1 MNKGHRLTKESDEL
15 SMYPKHLL
23 PLIKNPKY
31 FGRMN
36 DPIASAFIKGPCGDE
51 MEFYL
56 LIENNIIKEVKFYSE
71 GCPATILYGTAT
83 AEIAFRKSIDEVL
96 SISPKQIAEI
106 LEGVPED
113 HSHCSILAV
122 STLHRAIASYL
133 LKK

>member
-1 MNKGHRLTKESDEL
+1 MDKGYRIKENPDEL

-23 PLIKNPKY
+23 PLIKNPKH

-36 DPIASAFIKGPCGDE
+36 DPTAAAFIKGPCGDE

-56 LIENNIIKEVKFYSE
+56 VIENDIIKEAKFYSE
-71 GCPATILYGTAT
+71 GCPATILYGTMT
-83 AEIAFRKSIDEVL
+83 VDISLGKSVDEVL
-96 SISPKQIAEI
+96 SISPKRIAES
-106 LEGVPED
+106 LEGIPED
-113 HSHCSILAV
+113 HSHCSILAA